1 MEKLTILTLLTM
13 ISKNRRN
20 SETDKI
26 VQIFAN
32 QTGIPS
38 NEFYGSQ
45 INDVVHQLYDND
57 YGKVVQAVQS
67 YYPISQEGVCRG
79 VNLSFHS
86 QKSSTLTE
94 RLQNFFFAKQ

>member
-1 MEKLTILTLLTM
+1 M

-32 QTGIPS
+32 KTGTPS

-45 INDVVHQLYDND
+45 VNDVLEQLYDND

-67 YYPISQEGVCRG
+67 YYPVTPEGVCRG
-79 VNLSFHS
+79 VSLSFHRRRS
-86 QKSSTLTE
+86 PSLKE
-94 RLQNFFFAKQ
+94 RFQSFFFAKQ

>member
-1 MEKLTILTLLTM
+1 M

-32 QTGIPS
+32 QTGMPS

-45 INDVVHQLYDND
+45 VNDVVEQLYDND
-57 YGKVVQAVQS
+57 YGKVVQTVQS
-67 YYPISQEGVCRG
+67 YYPVTSEGVCRG
-79 VNLSFHS
+79 VSLSFHS
-86 QKSSTLTE
+86 RRSPSLKE
-94 RLQNFFFAKQ
+94 RFQSFFFAKQ